1 MTILQFIANQNA
13 LDLASQPHIK
23 DHIHADVVSM
33 PSEPV
38 LRLVRSALADLE
50 PFSPNDSL
58 VLSRVLTRLREIE
71 ADKGVHVAIIRA
83 KELVEIIQIQQ
94 TARR

>member
-13 LDLASQPHIK
+13 VDLASQPHIK
-23 DHIHADVVSM
+23 EHIHADAVSM

-71 ADKGVHVAIIRA
+71 ADKGVQVAIIRA
-83 KELVEIIQIQQ
+83 KELVEIIQIQHS
-94 TARR
+94 AGR

>member
-13 LDLASQPHIK
+13 VELASQ
-23 DHIHADVVSM
+23 ADLNAHLKADIATM

-38 LRLVRSALADLE
+38 LRLVRSALAQLE
-50 PFSPNDSL
+50 PFSPNDTL

-71 ADKGVHVAIIRA
+71 ADKGVHVAIVRA
-83 KELVEIIQIQQ
+83 KEFVEIIQIQQ
-94 TARR
+94 SARR

>member
-1 MTILQFIANQNA
+1 MTILQFFANQNA
-13 LDLASQPHIK
+13 LDLASRSHIK
-23 DHIHADVVSM
+23 EHIRADLVNM

-38 LRLVRSALADLE
+38 LRLVRTALADLE

-58 VLSRVLTRLREIE
+58 VLSRALTRLREIE

-94 TARR
+94 SVRQ

>member
-13 LDLASQPHIK
+13 LELASQAHIQ
-23 DHIHADVVSM
+23 DRIHSDVVSM

-94 TARR
+94 SAHR